1 MRTEIESKPKSI
13 EEIVMAKNNA
23 ARLSGANPITF
34 LGGVM
39 GLAIFIG
46 VGLLPSLLYGGYAG
60 LILGSAIFGTPIH
73 ESVFGQ
79 ATVVLGVISGVLAIG
94 GIFVLGGAILGSGA
108 YGLFSVLSAE
118 REVPEEKEG
127 AKVAVPAD

>member
-1 MRTEIESKPKSI
+1 MELEPKRL
-13 EEIVMAKNNA
+13 EEIVMAKNND

-94 GIFVLGGAILGSGA
+94 GIFVLGGAILASGA
-108 YGLFSVLSAE
+108 YSLFSVLNAE
-118 REVPEEKEG
+118 REAPEAREE
-127 AKVAVPAD
+127 AKAEVPAN